1 MVDVLKRLFFMLISA
16 RRKEEHLSYCCGRGL
31 PMQTRHTYSSRLRDG
46 SSGVAGGSCPLPPL
60 ISLSSLE
67 LLQKVFAIATLRRR
81 GRY

>member
-16 RRKEEHLSYCCGRGL
+16 RRKEEHLSFRCGGGL
-31 PMQTRHTYSSRLRDG
+31 PMQTRHTHSSSSRLRDG
-46 SSGVAGGSCPLPPL
+46 SSGVAGGSCP
-60 ISLSSLE
+60 LE